1 MNELLADEQGPQDN
15 ERKHAR
21 AEEFGANKSA
31 PLGSEQEREREESAG
46 AGWRRQAGSA
56 CQGRRARGARPDGLV
71 GSNWLFLF
79 LCNF

>member
-1 MNELLADEQGPQDN
+1 VRVATSAGE
-15 ERKHAR
+15 
-21 AEEFGANKSA
+21 SA
-31 PLGSEQEREREESAG
+31 PTGRPHRVVSEGEREREEEESAG